1 MCQSVRVA
9 GVENADGSLTKF
21 VPKADLD
28 KANTTIDRLSADC
41 DRYMGERD
49 DYREA
54 LFRSQRVVAE
64 VAKVCGLDG
73 GSLDQS
79 VAAAVDRMTI
89 ERDEA
94 VSQHDADAALIAEL
108 QAQVEAS
115 YAERS
120 EPEPSLSWRLR
131 ATANRLSNAS
141 TDDRDY
147 YHLVNDLIDEAE
159 RLERERS
166 ESAEREQRIEKAA
179 EVACDAAAEPTG
191 EADWGR
197 APEYYREAFRAAAR
211 ALDRAG
217 MLTGGDA

>member
-28 KANTTIDRLSADC
+28 AANATIDRLSADC
-41 DRYMGERD
+41 DRYM
-49 DYREA
+49 A
-54 LFRSQRVVAE
+54 
-64 VAKVCGLDG
+64 
-73 GSLDQS
+73 
-79 VAAAVDRMTI
+79 

-94 VSQHDADAALIAEL
+94 VAQHDADAALIAEL
-108 QAQVEAS
+108 RAQVEAS

-147 YHLVNDLIDEAE
+147 YHLVNDLIDEAD

-166 ESAEREQRIEKAA
+166 ESAEREQRIEEAA
-179 EVACDAAAEPTG
+179 KVACDAAAEPTG
-191 EADWGR
+191 EASWVR
-197 APEYYREAFRAAAR
+197 APEYYREAFRSAAR
-211 ALDRAG
+211 ALDEAG

>member
-1 MCQSVRVA
+1 M
-9 GVENADGSLTKF
+9 TKF

-41 DRYMGERD
+41 DRYM
-49 DYREA
+49 A
-54 LFRSQRVVAE
+54 
-64 VAKVCGLDG
+64 
-73 GSLDQS
+73 
-79 VAAAVDRMTI
+79 

-94 VSQHDADAALIAEL
+94 VAQHDADAALIAEL
-108 QAQVEAS
+108 RAQVEAS

-147 YHLVNDLIDEAE
+147 YHLVNDLIDEAD

-179 EVACDAAAEPTG
+179 QVLRAVDVKNGGGEPWDAFDDYSG
-191 EADWGR
+191 LRRRYRGR
-197 APEYYREAFRAAAR
+197 AR
-211 ALDRAG
+211 ALDDVG
-217 MLTGGDA
+217 MLTGGDT